1 LILLVL
7 SANTCKIARESAFS
21 WIKRAFGEYVTA
33 KNLENMI
40 REITIESF
48 YTTYSSEQQKQP
60 KKRMSE
66 QR

>member
-1 LILLVL
+1 MILLVL

-33 KNLENMI
+33 KNIENMI
-40 REITIESF
+40 REITIKSF

-60 KKRMSE
+60 KKRVNA

>member
-1 LILLVL
+1 V
-7 SANTCKIARESAFS
+7 
-21 WIKRAFGEYVTA
+21 IKRAFGEYVTA
-33 KNLENMI
+33 KNLENMV
-40 REITIESF
+40 REITIRSS